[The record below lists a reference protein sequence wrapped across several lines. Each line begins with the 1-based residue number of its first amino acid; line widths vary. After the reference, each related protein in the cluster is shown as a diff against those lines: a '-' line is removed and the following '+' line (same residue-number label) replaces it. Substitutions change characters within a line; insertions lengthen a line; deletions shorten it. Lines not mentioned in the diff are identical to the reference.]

1 MKLHSLRDSRS
12 SVEWIPVF
20 QYMWMWMWSNPLT
33 NQPSR
38 GTLRR
43 RHPAHEPAMIRWYLE
58 KEAGYLDWVGGG
70 TPPTFAVAA
79 VRCGGSQKSVVLI
92 AALPGGNEILDVL
105 RSGVH
110 ILSHIPPI
118 QKHLANICSTSV
130 VVVCGFCDIRAG
142 LCELAC
148 DDAMGG
154 LYDAGRGFIIWR
166 KLFSDAIYESRA
178 IWSFTCDC
186 MQWHLKLCSFW
197 EELW

>member
-38 GTLRR
+38 GTLQR
-43 RHPAHEPAMIRWYLE
+43 RHPAHKPAMIRWYLE
-58 KEAGYLDWVGGG
+58 KEAGYLDWVGG

-92 AALPGGNEILDVL
+92 AAATPGGNEILDVL

-142 LCELAC
+142 LCELAMMMRWG
-148 DDAMGG
+148 AYMMQAEASSFEGSFSRMQFMNRARYG
-154 LYDAGRGFIIWR
+154 LSLAT
-166 KLFSDAIYESRA
+166 A
-178 IWSFTCDC
+178 
-186 MQWHLKLCSFW
+186 CSGT
-197 EELW
+197 